1 MFGEI
6 YFNPVNKDYWE
17 KVGDRF
23 KLIGF
28 EYATDNILGLVL
40 LTEEELDEHIPYITM
55 QMDKFI
61 EESSF
66 NSMVETFYQEVKR
79 CVEE

>member
-66 NSMVETFYQEVKR
+66 NSMVETFY
-79 CVEE
+79 

>member
-1 MFGEI
+1 MFGKI

-66 NSMVETFYQEVKR
+66 NSMVETFY
-79 CVEE
+79 